1 MRVKR
6 FTTNQTLQERNMK
19 IIDMIKQ
26 RLGLDEQDLDKE
38 MNLEE
43 LNKIQHQI
51 DEVRDELISEQ
62 AQLEAEAKS
71 KESQEGADNLTKAR
85 QSKHQANLTRKK
97 FRHMKGI
104 NPARF
109 RMLNEQGK
117 F

>member
-62 AQLEAEAKS
+62 AELERQKA
-71 KESQEGADNLTKAR
+71 SQESAEWSEKFTKAR
-85 QSKHQANLTRKK
+85 QPKHRANLTRQKLRK
-97 FRHMKGI
+97 MRGI
-104 NPARF
+104 NPARL
-109 RMLNEQGK
+109 RKLKQDGK
-117 F
+117 I